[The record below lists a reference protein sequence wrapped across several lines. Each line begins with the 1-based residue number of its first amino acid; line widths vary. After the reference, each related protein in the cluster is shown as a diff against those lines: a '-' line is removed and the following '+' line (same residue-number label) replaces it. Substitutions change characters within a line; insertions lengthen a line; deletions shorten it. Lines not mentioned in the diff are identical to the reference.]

1 MPSLVNKSASAS
13 SSSSQC
19 SRRRLSLPAT
29 DPLHRIFDQMTQ
41 PDYTDLPK
49 TAQLRRNFSLTDRR
63 RSSLLRGLYNRN
75 SLKPVRGRCSSRP
88 NSVCLQSK
96 ENRLPEQSSM
106 DSNLDSADLD
116 LCGQL
121 NTTELEKENA
131 FLRLALKSCLAKRRG
146 SAPSNLILGDSLSS
160 SNSNILGHN
169 NQNSPNMLLQ

>member
-1 MPSLVNKSASAS
+1 
-13 SSSSQC
+13 
-19 SRRRLSLPAT
+19 
-29 DPLHRIFDQMTQ
+29 
-41 PDYTDLPK
+41 
-49 TAQLRRNFSLTDRR
+49 
-63 RSSLLRGLYNRN
+63 
-75 SLKPVRGRCSSRP
+75 
-88 NSVCLQSK
+88 
-96 ENRLPEQSSM
+96 M

-169 NQNSPNMLLQ
+169 NQNSPNMLLQHQQACLAANNRRGSLLLSPHDV